1 MSAPSEP
8 DQFIPHRIAAVRRIE
23 IATPTNASAELTIR
37 LCFLASRKCGP
48 RCSFVRSDLS
58 LERPT
63 TACPRLHSVVAVLR
77 RVGRQHEYHGVV
89 AAAARSHRARL
100 TKLVKPGIAFW
111 PMAHQYRHV
120 IPSNPERLI
129 CNHRMFDV

>member
-8 DQFIPHRIAAVRRIE
+8 DQFIPHRNRRDLRKQAEPGRQHPAGSHKSFGETTNLNGSMSERQLAASARRIE
-23 IATPTNASAELTIR
+23 IATPTNASAELAIR

-77 RVGRQHEYHGVV
+77 RVGRQHEYH
-89 AAAARSHRARL
+89 
-100 TKLVKPGIAFW
+100 
-111 PMAHQYRHV
+111 
-120 IPSNPERLI
+120 
-129 CNHRMFDV
+129 